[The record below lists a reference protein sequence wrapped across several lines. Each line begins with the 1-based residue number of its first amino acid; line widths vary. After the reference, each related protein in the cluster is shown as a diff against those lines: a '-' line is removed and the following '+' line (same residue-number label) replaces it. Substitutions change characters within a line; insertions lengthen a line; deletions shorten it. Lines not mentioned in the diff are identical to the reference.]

1 MGPGAQHHRE
11 ANMSSG
17 MTGTLWGMAAAKPF
31 LPSLRKFNV
40 SIQCLDGI
48 TLDSALLS

>member
-1 MGPGAQHHRE
+1 MSPGAQHHLE

-17 MTGTLWGMAAAKPF
+17 MTGTLWGMEAAKPF
-31 LPSLRKFNV
+31 LPSLRQFNA

-48 TLDSALLS
+48 ALDSALLS